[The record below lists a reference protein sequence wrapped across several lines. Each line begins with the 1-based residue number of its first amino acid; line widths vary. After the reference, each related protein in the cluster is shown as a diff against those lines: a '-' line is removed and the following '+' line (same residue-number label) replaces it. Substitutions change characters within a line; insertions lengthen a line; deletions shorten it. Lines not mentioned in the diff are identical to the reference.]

1 MAYQAA
7 PRYHVSDV
15 QFPEDEDV
23 PDEEPLASGLP
34 ISKVRY
40 WTAASAALLFV
51 VGMLFAAR
59 YALSH
64 SRTAFRKD
72 VNSLQTVGFEAQGP
86 LTCMACV
93 AQGRSWQ
100 MGMCN
105 PSKECLMMDQACYE
119 NAVGCKQ
126 WQEQAEADK
135 TCSTQTDCTSCVAA
149 NRLCLWSG
157 DAGCFMGA
165 DYWGPE
171 HLVVRHGE
179 ICPAAPKTADISTT
193 VEAKH
198 GSSSEGFLQTSR
210 EPLAK
215 CLACVEMGK
224 SWQGGECSSECMMA
238 ELAASKMLQVAGGG
252 NKNRKLPQNAQL
264 QLGASSGK
272 SKPMLTSRAA
282 PRRTAQAAL
291 QAIGFASG
299 VATQAVSWVLV
310 IGGPEHLV
318 VKHGEICP
326 AAAKTTDISTT
337 AEAKH
342 GSSSKGF
349 LKTSREP
356 LAKCLACIEMGKSW
370 QGGECSSEC
379 MMADVGCF
387 QDASGCRR
395 WKQEHEVAAKCA
407 AQRDCSSCLGSDR
420 LCTWVRD
427 SGCSMRSSFWVE
439 GPSMFVNGEK
449 CLEEKATPLANTE
462 VMKELT
468 LSEEHMRVPVAG
480 S

>member
-238 ELAASKMLQVAGGG
+238 
-252 NKNRKLPQNAQL
+252 
-264 QLGASSGK
+264 
-272 SKPMLTSRAA
+272 
-282 PRRTAQAAL
+282 
-291 QAIGFASG
+291 
-299 VATQAVSWVLV
+299 
-310 IGGPEHLV
+310 
-318 VKHGEICP
+318 
-326 AAAKTTDISTT
+326 
-337 AEAKH
+337 
-342 GSSSKGF
+342 
-349 LKTSREP
+349 
-356 LAKCLACIEMGKSW
+356 
-370 QGGECSSEC
+370 
-379 MMADVGCF
+379 DVGCF